1 MALQKTAIVTGA
13 SRGIGLEIVR
23 DLVARG
29 WKVGML
35 ARSLP
40 VLEQAAAEFPS
51 GSVLPVACDVA
62 DFAAIDRA
70 VAQVTAAF
78 GPVTALVNNAGVIDP
93 MGRVTEVDPAAWME
107 LQRINIGGPMAM
119 ARAVLPGMIAAGGG
133 VIVGL
138 SSGAA
143 SGAVPGWSAY
153 CTSKAALRMLS
164 MALDADHAAQGI
176 RVHDFIPGLVAT
188 DMLKGSS
195 EKFDNHLT
203 RKTDDDKIPAEY
215 PARCIGWLVDQG
227 KGRVEGVV
235 QSIRDP
241 ELRAMVGLP
250 ERATW

>member
-1 MALQKTAIVTGA
+1 MSHPGTAIVTGA

-23 DLVARG
+23 DLVARD

-35 ARSLP
+35 ARNAA
-40 VLEQAAAEFPS
+40 VLDGAAGEFPA
-51 GSVLPVACDVA
+51 GTVLPVACDVA
-62 DFAAIDRA
+62 DAAAVEVA
-70 VAQVTAAF
+70 VARVTRTL

-93 MGRVTEVDPAAWME
+93 MGRVTEVDPAAWLE
-107 LQRINIGGPMAM
+107 LQRINIGGPMLM
-119 ARAVLPGMIAAGGG
+119 ARAVIPGMIAAGGG
-133 VIVGL
+133 TIVSL

-176 RVHDFIPGLVAT
+176 RVHDFVPGLVAT
-188 DMLKGSS
+188 DMLKGSAD
-195 EKFDNHLT
+195 KFDNAIT
-203 RKTDDDKIPAEY
+203 RKGDDDKLTPDL

-227 KGRVEGVV
+227 KGRVQGVV